1 MTTEKGNNEIDLI
14 EVFFKIYIFFKKK
27 FWILFIAT
35 IIGAGLGYS
44 TKFFAKPHFESS
56 MIVKSYIMSSNL
68 LSEYIV
74 KFQNLLNDENYKLL
88 HEQTNLSIE
97 ELRSIKEITTEIPY
111 DEKGK
116 DELGYTI
123 IHVKCIQN
131 IVLDK
136 LGNGIL
142 SFLEKE
148 PYIKSEIESFKEKN
162 TVIIDHITDEISNI
176 GLKNGQVSSKIS
188 EKNKINIFNS
198 NETFYNELI
207 FLLEEKFQ
215 REKELNNASAF
226 RVIEDF
232 IVYNK
237 PVKKTTTY
245 TISGGLLLWF
255 ITLLFL
261 LIRRMN
267 KQINKLN

>member
-1 MTTEKGNNEIDLI
+1 MTTERKNDEIDLI
-14 EVFFKIYIFFKKK
+14 EVFFGIYIFLKRN

-35 IIGAGLGYS
+35 IVGAGLGYS
-44 TKFFAKPHFESS
+44 TKFYAKPHFESS

-74 KFQNLLNDENYKLL
+74 KFQNLLNDKNYKLL

-148 PYIKSEIESFKEKN
+148 PFLISEIESFKVKN
-162 TVIIDHITDEISNI
+162 TAITEHITDEINNL
-176 GLKNGQVSSKIS
+176 GFKNNKPLGSG
-188 EKNKINIFNS
+188 EKNKINIFNGT
-198 NETFYNELI
+198 EVFYNELI
-207 FLLEEKFQ
+207 FLLEEKYQ
-215 REKELNNASAF
+215 REKELKFAEPF
-226 RVIEDF
+226 RIIEDF
-232 IVYNK
+232 TRYQK
-237 PVKKTTTY
+237 PVKKTVTY
-245 TISGGLLLWF
+245 TISGGVLLWF
-255 ITLLFL
+255 LTLLFIV
-261 LIRRMN
+261 IRHLN
-267 KQINKLN
+267 KEIRNLS